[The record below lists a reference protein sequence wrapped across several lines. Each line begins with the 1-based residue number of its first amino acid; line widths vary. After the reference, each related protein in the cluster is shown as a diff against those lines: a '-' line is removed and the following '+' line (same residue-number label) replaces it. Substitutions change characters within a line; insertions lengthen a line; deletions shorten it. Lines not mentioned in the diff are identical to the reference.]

1 MKILEHTFIQFNLT
15 NFYVTNRRYST
26 LWGGSSLLNMFL
38 GVIEENINKEWDYIL
53 NLSETDMPLLSIEE
67 LEYNLYMLVKFFNL
81 NSLGISFCQKL
92 QVPPPP
98 SFLTHIN
105 FGIYGISFFFKKDY

>member
-1 MKILEHTFIQFNLT
+1 MKILELSFNQFNLT
-15 NFYVTNRRYST
+15 NFHVTNRRYST

-38 GVIEENINKEWDYIL
+38 GVIEENLNKEWDYIL

-81 NSLGISFCQKL
+81 NSLGISSGQKL
-92 QVPPPP
+92 KIPPFP
-98 SFLTHIN
+98 FTHIN
-105 FGIYGISFFFKKDY
+105 FGIYGISFFKKRP